1 MPCKATL
8 YRLRKSSNIWETW
21 DSVRKELAATLS
33 MYREHEILLTYNE
46 QDMKHALL
54 LQRRAREK
62 KKVH

>member
-8 YRLRKSSNIWETW
+8 YRLRKSNQIWETW
-21 DSVRKELAATLS
+21 NTVRSDLAATLS
-33 MYREHEILLTYNE
+33 KYRKHEILLTYNE

-62 KKVH
+62 KKAH

>member
-8 YRLRKSSNIWETW
+8 YRLRKSSNIWATW

-62 KKVH
+62 KKAH

>member
-1 MPCKATL
+1 M
-8 YRLRKSSNIWETW
+8 
-21 DSVRKELAATLS
+21 RKELAATLS

-62 KKVH
+62 KKAH